1 MGKDTMATL
10 VSDQQGVLARC
21 TSCGKTNRLRY
32 ENLDRTTRCGN
43 CHTTL
48 PAPNAPVEALDT
60 ASFDA
65 IVAHSSVPVVVD
77 FWAPWC
83 GPCHMMAPELE
94 TAARNLAGRALVI
107 KVNTDAVP
115 DLGERFRIR
124 SIPTLALF
132 RGGRESSRVSGVRPA
147 ADIQAFVE
155 RG

>member
-1 MGKDTMATL
+1 MATL
-10 VSDQQGVLARC
+10 VSDRQGVLARC

-32 ENLDRTTRCGN
+32 ENLNRTTRCGN

-48 PAPNAPVEALDT
+48 TAPNAPVEAPD
-60 ASFDA
+60 AAAFDA

-147 ADIQAFVE
+147 ADIQSFVE